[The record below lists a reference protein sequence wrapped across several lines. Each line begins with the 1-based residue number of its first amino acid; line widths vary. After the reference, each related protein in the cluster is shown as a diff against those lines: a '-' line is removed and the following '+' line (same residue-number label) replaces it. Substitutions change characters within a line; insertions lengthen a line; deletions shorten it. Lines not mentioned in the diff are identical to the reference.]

1 MRNIIL
7 RMLFACSFGLVP
19 VSALA
24 QSCTF
29 TTSSMAFSG
38 SPLPGG
44 AINTTATLTST
55 CTALLGLFRQVLV
68 CPNINGGSGGTVAS
82 GVRTMSGPTPL
93 QFQLYQDAARQV
105 VWGSYNWAFSTRP
118 PIILVD
124 IPALVGSGTTVTTIY
139 GQILPNQTTAPL
151 GSYSSVFSG
160 AQTPFRY
167 RYNDNNG
174 CGSGA
179 GTSAAT
185 NFTASLNVAKDCLV
199 SATDVNFGS
208 HGILSSNVNTT
219 GGVSV
224 TCSPTTP
231 YTVSLGNGLNGT
243 APTARRMRKGT
254 GSEYVTYGLYRDVDR
269 LLPWGDVVPTNT
281 VAGTGNGLAQNIPV
295 YGTVPPQN
303 TPSPGLYA
311 DTVVITITY

>member
-1 MRNIIL
+1 MKIFIL
-7 RMLFACSFGLVP
+7 RLMFALGLWSMP
-19 VSALA
+19 AAALA

-29 TTSSMAFSG
+29 TTTAMSFSG

-44 AINTTATLTST
+44 AINATATLTST

-68 CPNINGGSGGTVAS
+68 CPNLNAGTGGTAPS
-82 GVRTMSGPTPL
+82 GARTMLGPTAL
-93 QFQLYQDAARQV
+93 QFQLYQDSARQV
-105 VWGSYNWAFSTRP
+105 VWGSYNWAFAARP
-118 PIILVD
+118 PAILVD
-124 IPALVGSGTTVTTIY
+124 IPALLGTGTTVTTIY

-151 GSYSSVFSG
+151 GSYTSVFSG
-160 AQTPFRY
+160 AQTTFRY
-167 RYNDNNG
+167 RYNDSNG
-174 CGSGA
+174 CVSSA
-179 GTSAAT
+179 GTSATT

-199 SATDVNFGS
+199 SSTNVNFGS

-231 YTVSLGNGLNGT
+231 YSVSLGNGQNGT

-269 LLPWGDVVPTNT
+269 LLPWGDTIPTNT
-281 VAGTGNGLAQNIPV
+281 VAGTGDGLARNIPV

-303 TPSPGLYA
+303 TPSPGLYT
-311 DTVVITITY
+311 DTVVITVTY